1 MAILAGIA
9 ESFGQFL
16 EDLELQQLRK
26 WLFCGYATIKFS
38 FFFSFL
44 IYFFISNGDFAN
56 QIVPQRTYD

>member
-44 IYFFISNGDFAN
+44 IYFF
-56 QIVPQRTYD
+56 Y